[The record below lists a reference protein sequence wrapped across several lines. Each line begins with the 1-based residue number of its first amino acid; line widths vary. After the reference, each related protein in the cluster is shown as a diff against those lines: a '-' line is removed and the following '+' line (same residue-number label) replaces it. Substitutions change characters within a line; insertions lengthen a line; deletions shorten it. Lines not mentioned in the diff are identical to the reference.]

1 MTAICYHGDLHLLFS
16 SWELLINMACSCLIL
31 SSRLYR
37 FLAFDDITIKFV
49 LNLYFQ
55 QKLKEER
62 EAKRQH
68 LDDRHKYILQTVA
81 DGLGLDA
88 SEVEDCI
95 LEGKQVINPYLCCT
109 LYTAIFKI
117 RPK

>member
-1 MTAICYHGDLHLLFS
+1 MIS
-16 SWELLINMACSCLIL
+16 QINW
-31 SSRLYR
+31 Y
-37 FLAFDDITIKFV
+37 V

-95 LEGKQVINPYLCCT
+95 LEGKQVINPYIGCT
-109 LYTAIFKI
+109 LFTAIFQN

>member
-1 MTAICYHGDLHLLFS
+1 
-16 SWELLINMACSCLIL
+16 MACSCLIQ
-31 SSRLYR
+31 SFRLHR
-37 FLAFDDITIKFV
+37 FLSFDDITIKFV
-49 LNLYFQ
+49 LNVYFQ

-95 LEGKQVINPYLCCT
+95 LEGKQVI
-109 LYTAIFKI
+109 
-117 RPK
+117 